1 MTKSEDQ
8 IGTSVQYPEIDPKE
22 LNFADTVFVRDIET
36 RVFQTI
42 TIRCLSGIEG
52 IALLGGT
59 LFDNLL
65 GREGVERIKGIY
77 VEQDSKSHSVNIK
90 IELNVAY
97 GISIPEKSEEIQ
109 TKLVDSIIK
118 LTGLH
123 VASVH
128 IIFKNV
134 LPQEDLQAILA
145 QKIEPEKK
153 VENDVNRDDEDDEV
167 SDEAL
172 NEYSEEF

>member
-1 MTKSEDQ
+1 MQDEQKKQPVENST
-8 IGTSVQYPEIDPKE
+8 QYPDIDPKE
-22 LNFADTVFVRDIET
+22 LDYVDTVFVRDIET
-36 RVFQTI
+36 RVFQAI
-42 TIRCLSGIEG
+42 TVKCLSKIQGIT
-52 IALLGGT
+52 LLEGT

-65 GREGVERIKGIY
+65 GREGVERIKGIH

-90 IELNVAY
+90 IELNIAY

-109 TKLVDSIIK
+109 KKLVDDIIK

-128 IIFKNV
+128 IVFKNV
-134 LPQEDLQAILA
+134 LPAEDLESILA
-145 QKIEPEKK
+145 DKMQDKYEEEK
-153 VENDVNRDDEDDEV
+153 EI

>member
-1 MTKSEDQ
+1 MKKSEDLVNEN
-8 IGTSVQYPEIDPKE
+8 SQYPETDSKE

-42 TIRCLSGIEG
+42 TIKCLSNIEG
-52 IALLGGT
+52 IALLEGT
-59 LFDNLL
+59 LFDNFL
-65 GREGVERIKGIY
+65 GREGVERIKGIH

-109 TKLVDSIIK
+109 TKLVDNIVK

-134 LPQEDLQAILA
+134 LPQADLEAILTSKMA
-145 QKIEPEKK
+145 EPVKEID
-153 VENDVNRDDEDDEV
+153 NGDVSDEV
-167 SDEAL
+167 SDEVL

>member
-1 MTKSEDQ
+1 MRKLEDQ
-8 IGTSVQYPEIDPKE
+8 VNENTQYPEIDSKE

-42 TIRCLSGIEG
+42 TIKCLSNIEG

-59 LFDNLL
+59 IFDNLL
-65 GREGVERIKGIY
+65 GREGVERIKGIH

-109 TKLVDSIIK
+109 TKLVDNIVK

-134 LPQEDLQAILA
+134 LPQEDLEAILA
-145 QKIEPEKK
+145 TKIPEPVKE
-153 VENDVNRDDEDDEV
+153 VEDSEV